1 MASNSDQVLQRFSK
15 NFSTTP
21 RLFFSPG
28 RINMIGEHVDYND
41 GFVMPAA
48 IDKGI
53 WYAVAPN
60 STNKAKFI
68 STDLNESL
76 EVEIGD
82 VQPIDGW
89 KNYVLGVL
97 DQINKHGYNIGG
109 FDCVFGGNLPV
120 GAGMSS
126 SAAVECGLLVA
137 LNEIFELKLDRVAIA
152 KIAQKA
158 EHTFPGVKCGI
169 MDMFANMM
177 GKMDH
182 VILLNC
188 LNLEYEYFPLPL
200 TDYSIVLI
208 NTKVHHSLAGSAY
221 NKRREE
227 CAEGFKI
234 LQSLMP
240 GVQSFQDI
248 KPADVKQ
255 HKDQLPGDIYKRV
268 LFVTSEIERTLKAS
282 KHLQNQE
289 LEKFGQLMFETH
301 EGLSTLYEVSCPEL
315 DFLVEQA
322 KQSPAIIGSR
332 VMGGGFGGCTIN
344 LIKKEK
350 WPAVTEQIT
359 KAYKKQFNIDAE
371 VYDMALSDGT
381 YEAVKA

>member
-1 MASNSDQVLQRFSK
+1 MASSLEQVLATFAK
-15 NFSTTP
+15 KFTTTP
-21 RLFFSPG
+21 RLYFAPG
-28 RINMIGEHVDYND
+28 RINLIGEHVDYND

-48 IDKGI
+48 INKGI

-60 STNKAKFI
+60 TTNFASFY
-68 STDLNESL
+68 STDLHETLSIKLTN
-76 EVEIGD
+76 IHKM
-82 VQPIDGW
+82 DGW
-89 KNYVLGVL
+89 KNYVLGVM
-97 DQINKHGYNIGG
+97 DQLQKAGYTIGG

-137 LNEIFELKLDRVAIA
+137 LNDLFQFGLDRIAIA
-152 KIAQKA
+152 KMAQRA
-158 EHTFPGVKCGI
+158 EHTYPGVKCGI

-188 LNLEYEYFPLPL
+188 MNLDYKYLPLPL
-200 TDYSIVLI
+200 TDYSIILI

-221 NKRREE
+221 NERRNE

-234 LQSLMP
+234 LKSVVP
-240 GVQSFQDI
+240 GVASWQDL
-248 KPADVKQ
+248 KVEDVEKNKE
-255 HKDQLPGDIYKRV
+255 HLPENIYKRC
-268 LFVTSEIERTLKAS
+268 LFVTGEIERTLKAS
-282 KHLQNQE
+282 GH
-289 LEKFGQLMFETH
+289 LEKNELQPFGQLMFETH
-301 EGLSTLYEVSCPEL
+301 DGLSKLYEVSCPEL

-322 KQSPAIIGSR
+322 KQFPAIIGSR

-344 LIKKEK
+344 LVKTSE
-350 WPAVTEQIT
+350 WSAVTQTIT
-359 KAYKKQFNIDAE
+359 AAYKQAFNIDAE

-381 YEAVKA
+381 YEAV

>member
-1 MASNSDQVLQRFSK
+1 MASSSEEVLATFAEK
-15 NFSTTP
+15 FTTSP
-21 RLFFSPG
+21 RLYFAPG
-28 RINMIGEHVDYND
+28 RINLIGEHVDYND

-48 IDKGI
+48 INKGI
-53 WYAVAPN
+53 WYAIAPN
-60 STNKAKFI
+60 TTNIASFYSTN
-68 STDLNESL
+68 LHESL
-76 EVEIGD
+76 SIELTNIHKM
-82 VQPIDGW
+82 DGW
-89 KNYVLGVL
+89 KNYVLGVM
-97 DQINKHGYNIGG
+97 DQLQKAGYTIGG

-137 LNEIFELKLDRVAIA
+137 LNDLFQFGLDRITIA
-152 KIAQKA
+152 KMAQRA
-158 EHTFPGVKCGI
+158 EHTYPGVKCGI

-188 LNLEYEYFPLPL
+188 MNLDYKYLPLPL
-200 TDYSIVLI
+200 TDYSIILI

-221 NKRREE
+221 NERRNE

-234 LQSLMP
+234 LKSLVP
-240 GVQSFQDI
+240 GVASWQDL
-248 KPADVKQ
+248 KVADVEQNKQ
-255 HKDQLPGDIYKRV
+255 QLPENIYKRC

-282 KHLQNQE
+282 KHLEKNE
-289 LEKFGQLMFETH
+289 LQPFGQLMFETH
-301 EGLSTLYEVSCPEL
+301 DGLSKLYEVSCPEL

-322 KQSPAIIGSR
+322 KQFPAIIGSR

-344 LIKKEK
+344 LVKTSE
-350 WPAVTEQIT
+350 WAAVTQTIT
-359 KAYKKQFNIDAE
+359 AAYKQAFNIDAE

-381 YEAVKA
+381 YEAV

>member
-1 MASNSDQVLQRFSK
+1 MASSSEEVIATFAEK
-15 NFSTTP
+15 FTTTP
-21 RLFFSPG
+21 RLYFAPG
-28 RINMIGEHVDYND
+28 RINLIGEHVDYND

-48 IDKGI
+48 INKGI

-60 STNKAKFI
+60 ITNIANFY
-68 STDLNESL
+68 STDLHESL
-76 EVEIGD
+76 SIELTNIHKM
-82 VQPIDGW
+82 DGW
-89 KNYVLGVL
+89 KNYVLGVM
-97 DQINKHGYNIGG
+97 DQLQKAGYTIGG

-137 LNEIFELKLDRVAIA
+137 LNDLFQFGLDRIAIA
-152 KIAQKA
+152 KMAQRA
-158 EHTFPGVKCGI
+158 EHTYPGVKCGI

-188 LNLEYEYFPLPL
+188 MNLDYKYLPLPL
-200 TDYSIVLI
+200 TDYSIILI

-221 NKRREE
+221 NERRNE

-234 LQSLMP
+234 LKSLVP
-240 GVQSFQDI
+240 GVASWQDL
-248 KPADVKQ
+248 KVADVQQNKQ
-255 HKDQLPGDIYKRV
+255 HLPENIYKRC

-282 KHLQNQE
+282 KHLEKNE
-289 LEKFGQLMFETH
+289 LQPFGQLMFETH
-301 EGLSTLYEVSCPEL
+301 DGLSKLYEVSCPEL

-322 KQSPAIIGSR
+322 KQFPEIIGSR

-344 LIKKEK
+344 LVKTSE
-350 WPAVTEQIT
+350 WAAVTQTIT
-359 KAYKKQFNIDAE
+359 AAYKQAFNIDAE

-381 YEAVKA
+381 YEAV

>member
-1 MASNSDQVLQRFSK
+1 MASSSEQVLATFAEK
-15 NFSTTP
+15 FTTTP
-21 RLFFSPG
+21 RLYFAPG
-28 RINMIGEHVDYND
+28 RINLIGEHVDYNE

-48 IDKGI
+48 INKGI

-60 STNKAKFI
+60 TTNQANFYT
-68 STDLNESL
+68 TDLHENLTIDLDS
-76 EVEIGD
+76 IHKM
-82 VQPIDGW
+82 DGW

-97 DQINKHGYNIGG
+97 DQLQKAGYKIGG

-137 LNEIFELKLDRVAIA
+137 LNDAFQYGLDRVTIA
-152 KIAQKA
+152 KMAQKA
-158 EHTFPGVKCGI
+158 EHTYPGVKCGI

-188 LNLEYEYFPLPL
+188 MNLDYRYLPLPL
-200 TDYSIVLI
+200 TDYSIILI

-221 NKRREE
+221 NERRNE

-234 LQSLMP
+234 LQSLVP
-240 GVQSFQDI
+240 GITSWQNLKVE
-248 KPADVKQ
+248 DVEKN
-255 HKDQLPGDIYKRV
+255 KDHLPENIYKRC
-268 LFVTSEIERTLKAS
+268 LYVTGEIERTLKAS
-282 KHLQNQE
+282 KHLENSE
-289 LEKFGQLMFETH
+289 LKAFGELMFQTH
-301 EGLSTLYEVSCPEL
+301 EGLSKLYEVSCPEL
-315 DFLVEQA
+315 DFLVDQA
-322 KQSPAIIGSR
+322 KSYEAIIGSR

-344 LIKKEK
+344 LIKTSE
-350 WPAVTEQIT
+350 WGPIT
-359 KAYKKQFNIDAE
+359 QTIVKAYKAAFNIDAE

-381 YEAVKA
+381 YEAVAN

>member
-1 MASNSDQVLQRFSK
+1 MASSLEQVLATFAK
-15 NFSTTP
+15 KFTTTP
-21 RLFFSPG
+21 RLYFAPG
-28 RINMIGEHVDYND
+28 RINLIGEHVDYND

-48 IDKGI
+48 INKGI

-60 STNKAKFI
+60 TTNFASFY
-68 STDLNESL
+68 STDLHETLSIELTN
-76 EVEIGD
+76 IHKM
-82 VQPIDGW
+82 DGW
-89 KNYVLGVL
+89 KNYVLGVM
-97 DQINKHGYNIGG
+97 DQLQKAGYTIGG

-137 LNEIFELKLDRVAIA
+137 LNDLFQFGLDRIAIA
-152 KIAQKA
+152 KMAQRA
-158 EHTFPGVKCGI
+158 EHTYPGVKCGI

-188 LNLEYEYFPLPL
+188 MNLDYKYLPLEL
-200 TDYSIVLI
+200 TDYSIILI

-221 NKRREE
+221 NERRNE

-234 LQSLMP
+234 LKSLVP
-240 GVQSFQDI
+240 GVASWQDLNVE
-248 KPADVKQ
+248 DVEKNKE
-255 HKDQLPGDIYKRV
+255 HLPENIYKRC
-268 LFVTSEIERTLKAS
+268 LFVTGEIERTLKAS
-282 KHLQNQE
+282 GH
-289 LEKFGQLMFETH
+289 LEKNELQPFGQLMFETH
-301 EGLSTLYEVSCPEL
+301 DGLSKLYEVSCPEL

-322 KQSPAIIGSR
+322 KQFPAIIGSR

-344 LIKKEK
+344 LVKTSE
-350 WPAVTEQIT
+350 WSAVTQTIIA
-359 KAYKKQFNIDAE
+359 AYKQAFNIDAE

-381 YEAVKA
+381 YEAL